1 MKTYN
6 SQVPEPQLGRQK
18 GRGGWERMEGGIES
32 PQRFSKGAP
41 MMYDPYKTHPGFGGP
56 QRGLCGTRIRR
67 VGLNKKSSGAAWLV
81 QNFLGISRR
90 SNQRQMKHRFLKIT
104 CSSLTLL
111 NFTSLK
117 IETGKF
123 ISLKNTIPQLLH

>member
-1 MKTYN
+1 MVGAEFSWNQQEK
-6 SQVPEPQLGRQK
+6 QPEADETQ
-18 GRGGWERMEGGIES
+18 
-32 PQRFSKGAP
+32 
-41 MMYDPYKTHPGFGGP
+41 
-56 QRGLCGTRIRR
+56 
-67 VGLNKKSSGAAWLV
+67 
-81 QNFLGISRR
+81 
-90 SNQRQMKHRFLKIT
+90 FLKIT